1 MLYFQNIYKFALEK
15 KHTYLIKQTNILKM
29 QMEKK
34 LKSTFGLRSNVKK
47 FIAALG
53 MVPLLLMTSCH
64 SDNEDMRE
72 LNSYPSDIISTPIVT
87 SNIPAVVAEAQTP
100 INIEPSKAVVF
111 HSIDPT
117 IHYGAVTMNSVM
129 NNGGENLRVNVSG
142 ADNLNN
148 YITVGGKKY
157 NLVNFHF
164 HYSSEHTVDGK
175 YSTMEIHFVNVSA
188 DNSYAVLGVL
198 VDLGS
203 GNTSLQNLFAQSP
216 TTSNSVNS
224 SNATLDI
231 SNLLPTNTREYFT
244 YNGSLTTPNFGSNS
258 SITNGGPVTWFV
270 FKNKQQL
277 STDQFNY
284 YKNIY
289 LDPNF
294 RAIQP
299 LNGRKV
305 YVNPGR

>member
-1 MLYFQNIYKFALEK
+1 MRK
-15 KHTYLIKQTNILKM
+15 KVNLSLA
-29 QMEKK
+29 
-34 LKSTFGLRSNVKK
+34 LKSNARKIVVMLGL
-47 FIAALG
+47 IPA
-53 MVPLLLMTSCH
+53 LLLTSCQ
-64 SDNEDMRE
+64 SDNETLHE
-72 LNSYPSDIISTPIVT
+72 LNSYPSDIISTPIST
-87 SNIPAVVAEAQTP
+87 SNIPAAVAEAQTP

-117 IHYGAVTMNSVM
+117 IHYGAVTLSSVQ
-129 NNGGENLRVNVSG
+129 NNAGENLRVNVSG
-142 ADNLNN
+142 TDSFNN
-148 YITVGGKKY
+148 YITVNGKKY

-175 YSTMEIHFVNVSA
+175 YSTMEIHFVNVAA

-203 GNTSLQNLFAQSP
+203 GNTLLQNLFSQSP
-216 TTSNSVNS
+216 VNNNAINSPNTTF
-224 SNATLDI
+224 DI
-231 SNLLPTNTREYFT
+231 SGLLPTNSREYFT
-244 YNGSLTTPNFGSNS
+244 YNGSLTTPNFGANS

-277 STDQFNY
+277 SADQFNS
-284 YKNIY
+284 YKSIY
-289 LDPNF
+289 TEPNF

-305 YVNPGR
+305 YMNPGN